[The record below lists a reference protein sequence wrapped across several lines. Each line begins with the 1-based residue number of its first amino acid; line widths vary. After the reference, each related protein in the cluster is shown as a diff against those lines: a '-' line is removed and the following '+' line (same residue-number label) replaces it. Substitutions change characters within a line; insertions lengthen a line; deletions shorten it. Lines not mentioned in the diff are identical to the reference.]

1 MTAQVA
7 DPAQRREQMAVA
19 LRKSKRQE
27 ILSKK
32 KYSAQQVQSFVYEP
46 AEQLDPFAA
55 PPVTDL

>member
-7 DPAQRREQMAVA
+7 DPAQRREQMALA

-32 KYSAQQVQSFVYEP
+32 RYSAQQVLSL
-46 AEQLDPFAA
+46 A
-55 PPVTDL
+55 